1 MGAVMGLLALIC
13 LFILLFMIPNEIWA
27 ALLYIVLI
35 GVVAMVG
42 FGAFI
47 IWVSAL

>member
-1 MGAVMGLLALIC
+1 MGLTALIC
-13 LFILLFMIPNEIWA
+13 AILLIILIPNEIWT